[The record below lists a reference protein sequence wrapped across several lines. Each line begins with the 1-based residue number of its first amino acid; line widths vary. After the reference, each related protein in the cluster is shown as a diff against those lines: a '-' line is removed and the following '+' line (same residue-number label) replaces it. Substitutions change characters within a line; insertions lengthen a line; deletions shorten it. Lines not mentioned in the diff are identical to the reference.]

1 MQTSETRNS
10 AYNKVPTDTYE
21 NIETTDTISG
31 FRSIFKAT
39 SIFGGVQVFNIIIS
53 LLRGKVLAV
62 FIGTAGMGLNGLLN
76 SSLKLVERASGLGLS
91 ESAVRDISAANQ
103 SNDKDRIKRV
113 YTVFSRWIW
122 LTAIIGV
129 VITIAFS
136 PILSKIAFGDKS
148 HSISF
153 LLLSITFIFGALT
166 GGIYTLLRG
175 IRRIKDLARANIS
188 GSVAGLL
195 VAIPIFYF
203 YGIEGVVPAIIATS
217 VTTYLV
223 SLYFKKKVEIKTI
236 KLSLKDTV
244 SGGRE
249 MVALGITLTVTA
261 LLSAGIRFILNAYIS
276 KVGSLEDLGIFN
288 AGNSI
293 ITGYV
298 GMVFTA
304 MGTDYYPRLSGVI
317 SKPKEWKN
325 VVNQQAETI
334 VLILGPILTFILLS
348 APILIRVLLSAEFL
362 ASVDYI
368 AWASISVLLRAI
380 SWVSGFILIS
390 KGDNKLFLYTQ
401 VASQIWFLSF
411 DILFYNL
418 LGIPGLGIAMI
429 ISYMLAVALMFYVL
443 KKKYKFILSGATYK
457 LSVVFL
463 ILLGITITSIS
474 IWDYPRAY
482 YVAAIT
488 FTISVIISIKG
499 LNKRMDLMQFIRNT
513 LNKNT

>member
-1 MQTSETRNS
+1 MQNLETGNKTYKKVSEKTFKNL
-10 AYNKVPTDTYE
+10 
-21 NIETTDTISG
+21 ETAETISG
-31 FRSIFKAT
+31 FRSVFKAT
-39 SIFGGVQVFNIIIS
+39 SIFGGVQVFNIIVS
-53 LLRGKVLAV
+53 LIRGKVLAV

-76 SSLKLVERASGLGLS
+76 SSLKLIERASGLGLS
-91 ESAVRDISAANQ
+91 ESAVRDISSANQ

-129 VITIAFS
+129 VITITFS

-223 SLYFKKKVEIKTI
+223 SLYFRNKVEIKTI

-244 SGGRE
+244 SGGRQ
-249 MVALGITLTVTA
+249 MVSLGITLTVTA
-261 LLSAGIRFILNAYIS
+261 LLSAGIRFVLNAYIS
-276 KVGSLEDLGIFN
+276 KVGSLDDLGIFN

-317 SKPKEWKN
+317 SNPKEWKN

-334 VLILGPILTFILLS
+334 VLILGPILTFILFS
-348 APILIRVLLSAEFL
+348 APILIRILLSTEFL
-362 ASVDYI
+362 ASLDYI
-368 AWASISVLLRAI
+368 TWASISVLLRAI

-401 VASQIWFLSF
+401 VASQIWFLSL
-411 DILFYNL
+411 DILLYNL
-418 LGIPGLGIAMI
+418 YGITGLGISLI
-429 ISYMLAVALMFYVL
+429 ISYLLSVALMFYVL

-457 LSVVFL
+457 LSVVYL
-463 ILLGITITSIS
+463 ILLGITVAFIS
-474 IWDYPRAY
+474 IWGYPRAY
-482 YVAAIT
+482 YVAALT
-488 FTISVIISIKG
+488 FIVSSIISIKG
-499 LNKRMDLMQFIRNT
+499 LNSRMDLVQIIKKL
-513 LNKNT
+513 LNKKT